1 LVPEDERDRIPDL
14 LLPGDVK
21 LGAVDDVP
29 TFVGHYWLTG
39 KPGVQNPTTA
49 VLDFGAGKSGPL
61 VAYRWS
67 GEDRLVNENIIFF
80 AGGEN

>member
-1 LVPEDERDRIPDL
+1 M

-21 LGAVDDVP
+21 LGTVGDVP

-49 VLDFGAGKSGPL
+49 VLDFGAGKAGPL

-67 GEDRLVNENIIFF
+67 GESVLSNDHLVWVAN
-80 AGGEN
+80 